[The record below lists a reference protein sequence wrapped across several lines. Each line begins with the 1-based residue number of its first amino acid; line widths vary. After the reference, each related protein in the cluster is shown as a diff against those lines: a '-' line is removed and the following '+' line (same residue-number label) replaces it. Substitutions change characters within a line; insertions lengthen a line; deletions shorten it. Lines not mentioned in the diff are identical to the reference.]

1 MGPIGKKN
9 EKKKTYWWH
18 GETLKKNKNH
28 LVTRQKE
35 SSVCGHFKKT
45 NAQQKQSHN
54 LYSPAGQSLEKLVEC
69 LRAAWILLEKQG
81 FLLTQRLRK

>member
-1 MGPIGKKN
+1 MKK
-9 EKKKTYWWH
+9 
-18 GETLKKNKNH
+18 
-28 LVTRQKE
+28 
-35 SSVCGHFKKT
+35 SSVCAHFKKT
-45 NAQQKQSHN
+45 NAQQKQSYN